1 MIFFIRANLDV
12 KVPRTY
18 EIRRTIHVEQRA
30 LSPRAVPLEWID
42 ETIRTGREYITAETG
57 RRGGK
62 IAEFS
67 KTYVVRTGGHARSK
81 TVVVIAEIVGNDC
94 YAITVFN
101 EEPQI

>member
-1 MIFFIRANLDV
+1 M

-81 TVVVIAEIVGNDC
+81 TVVVIAEIVGNEC